1 MGKRPRDC
9 PYITLVFP
17 TSAARLWIIPMLSGI
32 MASAYKSS
40 QTIYQV
46 KHGLLSN
53 YLVQQLK
60 RSDVPMFIA

>member
-1 MGKRPRDC
+1 
-9 PYITLVFP
+9 
-17 TSAARLWIIPMLSGI
+17 MLSGI

-60 RSDVPMFIA
+60 RPDVPMFIA